1 MLHRWYHRFAAASV
15 FLSVTAALGVA
26 GIEIRPLSPRNAN
39 YTIEVRLDPEAR
51 TLDGSQILTWRNI
64 QAEATDELWFHLY
77 WNAWRN
83 DQSTWMRES
92 RRLGREKIWG
102 EIREEDWGSLEIA
115 SIRLLGDDDTDAVD
129 LGPSVR
135 YESPDDGNPWD
146 RTVVVAELP
155 RAVEP
160 GETVRVAV
168 TWNARIPA
176 FFART
181 GHRGDFFFFA
191 HWFPKLGV
199 FGPEGWNSHQFHVA
213 TEFFSDYGIY
223 DVTMTVPAD
232 WVVGATGLERDRR
245 RNDDGTMT
253 HRYYEEDV
261 HGFAWTTSPD
271 FVVRTTR
278 FEEPGLSPV
287 DVRFLA
293 QPEHLDQVERHLDAA
308 RNAFK
313 YYGTWYG
320 AYPYG
325 HVTIVDPPYGSR
337 AGGME
342 YPTLFT
348 CGTRLFNP
356 RGGKQP
362 ESVTVHEAGHQ
373 FWYGV
378 VGNNEF
384 EHAWLDEG
392 LNTFSQLR
400 TLEAAYPDLVW
411 VNRYLPAPGYRGR
424 RNPELLAMRV
434 SDITIPR
441 FVERVDMYRP
451 NAAADDLDQPTFR
464 YLPYAASDL
473 SYSKT
478 ALWLATLER
487 HIGWDALQRILST
500 FYDRHAFGHPTPE
513 DFFTIANEVSGQDLT
528 WFFDQIRGSAW
539 FDYAVD
545 SVASVPLD
553 PEGLTEREGKLVFV
567 DPAGDDD
574 GREEVYRSEVVVRR
588 HGDGHFPVDVLLVF
602 EDGYEIRE
610 SWDGRARWRLFAAER
625 PARLRHAIVDPE
637 RTLLLDLRYNNNSM
651 TMNPGD
657 GFASKKWA
665 AKWMV
670 WLQDLLASFEYFM

>member
-1 MLHRWYHRFAAASV
+1 L
-15 FLSVTAALGVA
+15 
-26 GIEIRPLSPRNAN
+26 
-39 YTIEVRLDPEAR
+39 
-51 TLDGSQILTWRNI
+51 
-64 QAEATDELWFHLY
+64 
-77 WNAWRN
+77 RN
-83 DQSTWMRES
+83 DQSTWVRES

-657 GFASKKWA
+657 GFVSKKWA

>member
-451 NAAADDLDQPTFR
+451 NAAADDLDRPTFR

>member
-1 MLHRWYHRFAAASV
+1 MFRCSFLPILTAMVAASPPAAAAVES
-15 FLSVTAALGVA
+15 
-26 GIEIRPLSPRNAN
+26 RPLSPRNAN
-39 YTIEVRLDPEAR
+39 YEITVRLDPEAR
-51 TLDGSQILTWRNI
+51 TLEGSQVLTWRNI
-64 QAEATDELWFHLY
+64 QADATDELWFHLY

-83 DQSTWMRES
+83 DQSTWMREA
-92 RRLGREKIWG
+92 RLLGREDAWG
-102 EIREEDWGSLEIA
+102 EIREEDWSSLEVSGIH
-115 SIRLLGDDDTDAVD
+115 LLGEDEAETVD
-129 LGPSVR
+129 LGSSLR

-146 RTVVVAELP
+146 RTVLVATLP
-155 RAVEP
+155 RAVPP
-160 GETVRVAV
+160 GETVRVEM
-168 TWNARIPA
+168 TWEARIPG

-181 GHRGDFFFFA
+181 GYRGDFYFFA
-191 HWFPKLGV
+191 HWFPKLAV

-223 DVTMTVPAD
+223 DVSMTVPAD

-278 FEEPGLSPV
+278 FEEPGLSPI
-287 DVRFLA
+287 DVRFLV
-293 QPEHLDQVERHLDAA
+293 QPEHLDQVDRHLDAA

-320 AYPYG
+320 DYPYG
-325 HVTIVDPPYGSR
+325 HVTIVDPAYGSR

-392 LNTFSQLR
+392 LNTFSQIR
-400 TLEAAYPDLVW
+400 TLEAAYPQLVW

-424 RNPELLAMRV
+424 RSPGLLAIRLPEFA
-434 SDITIPR
+434 IPR
-441 FVERVDMYRP
+441 FVERIDRYRA
-451 NAAADDLDQPTFR
+451 NATADDLDRPTFR

-487 HIGWDALQRILST
+487 HIGWDALQRILKT
-500 FYDRHAFGHPTPE
+500 LYDRHAFGHATPE
-513 DFFTIANEVSGQDLT
+513 DFFTIANEVSGQDLD

-553 PEGLTEREGKLVFV
+553 PEGLTERDGKLVFV
-567 DPAGDDD
+567 KPDDEED
-574 GREEVYRSEVVVRR
+574 DREAVYRSEVVVRR
-588 HGDGHFPVDVLLVF
+588 HGDGYFPVEVVLVF
-602 EDGYEIRE
+602 EDGFEMRE
-610 SWDGRARWRLFAAER
+610 SWDGRARWRLFATER
-625 PARLRHAIVDPE
+625 PARLSHASVDPE
-637 RTLLLDLRYNNNSM
+637 HRLLLDLRYANNSM
-651 TMNPGD
+651 TMKPGA
-657 GFASKKWA
+657 GFVSKKWA